1 MKAKLE
7 ITGKIE
13 VLTGLHIGGNEG
25 FSAIGAID
33 SPVIKDVYSGNPMIP
48 GSSLK
53 GKLRTLLAEVHND
66 REKNPGNR
74 IELDAPEIKRLF
86 GASNDDNSK
95 EEKKHNSR
103 LIFTDMIAENVE
115 ELRKY
120 GIDYPTEVKFE
131 NSINRLSGVANPR
144 QIERVVRG
152 THFPLRIIYN
162 VESEEEA
169 IEDISLLKEGFQL
182 LQYDYLGGHGSRGYG
197 RVRISDLQAEVC
209 VGELNE
215 GILDDCNRI
224 LEEE

>member
-7 ITGKIE
+7 ITGTIE

-152 THFPLRIIYN
+152 TRFPLRIIYN

>member
-7 ITGKIE
+7 ITGTIE

-120 GIDYPTEVKFE
+120 GIDYPAEVKFE

-152 THFPLRIIYN
+152 TRFPLWIIYN

-169 IEDISLLKEGFQL
+169 IEDINLLKEGFQL

-209 VGELNE
+209 VGELSE
-215 GILDDCNRI
+215 GILDGCNRI

>member
-7 ITGKIE
+7 ITGTIE

-152 THFPLRIIYN
+152 TRFPLQIIYN

-197 RVRISDLQAEVC
+197 RVRISGLQAEVC
-209 VGELNE
+209 VGELSE
-215 GILDDCNRI
+215 GILDGCNRI

>member
-7 ITGKIE
+7 ITGTIE

-152 THFPLRIIYN
+152 TYFPLRIIYN

>member
-7 ITGKIE
+7 ITGTIE

-209 VGELNE
+209 VGELSE
-215 GILDDCNRI
+215 EILADCNRI
-224 LEEE
+224 LEED

>member
-7 ITGKIE
+7 ITGTIE

-33 SPVIKDVYSGNPMIP
+33 LPTIKDIYSGNPMIP

-66 REKNPGNR
+66 REKNPGNM

-86 GASNDDNSK
+86 GAPNGGDLDK
-95 EEKKHNSR
+95 LEKKHNSR
-103 LIFTDMIAENVE
+103 LIFTDMIAENVG

-131 NSINRLSGVANPR
+131 NSINRLSGTATPR

-152 THFPLRIIYN
+152 TRFPLQIIYN
-162 VESEEEA
+162 VESEEE
-169 IEDISLLKEGFQL
+169 INLLKEGIHL

-197 RVRISDLQAEVC
+197 RVRVSDLQAEVC
-209 VGELNE
+209 VGELSAE
-215 GILDDCNRI
+215 ILDGCNRI

>member
-7 ITGKIE
+7 ITGTIE

>member
-7 ITGKIE
+7 ITGTIE
-13 VLTGLHIGGNEG
+13 VLTGLHIGGSEG

-53 GKLRTLLAEVHND
+53 GKLRTLLAEIHND

-152 THFPLRIIYN
+152 TRFPLRIIYN
-162 VESEEEA
+162 VELEEEA
-169 IEDISLLKEGFQL
+169 IEDINLLKEGFQL

-209 VGELNE
+209 VGELSE
-215 GILDDCNRI
+215 EILDDCNRI

>member
-7 ITGKIE
+7 ITGTIE

-152 THFPLRIIYN
+152 TRFPFQIIYN
-162 VESEEEA
+162 VESEAEA

-197 RVRISDLQAEVC
+197 RVCISDLQVEVC
-209 VGELNE
+209 VGELSE
-215 GILDDCNRI
+215 EILDDCNRI